1 MYSVLI
7 FLHSWLRWILLIVGL
22 IVIIKSYAG
31 WFSNKNYL
39 KSDNTMAVILVALF
53 HTQLILGL
61 LLYIFFSPIMQ
72 SAFQDFSA
80 AMKDSQ
86 LRYWAVEHIFIML
99 LSIGIAQYGRIRIKK
114 VNLAVSKHRNAAIFF
129 TTAIILVVS
138 RIPWDQAGRMFR
150 GIVE

>member
-1 MYSVLI
+1 MYSILI
-7 FLHSWLRWILLIVGL
+7 FIHSWLRWILLILGL

-31 WFSNKNYL
+31 WFGNKNYL
-39 KSDNTMAVILVALF
+39 KSDNTMSVILVALF

-61 LLYIFFSPIMQ
+61 LLYVFFSPIMK
-72 SAFQDFSA
+72 SAFQDFSV

-114 VNLAVSKHRNAAIFF
+114 ADLPVGKHRNAAIFF
-129 TTAIILVVS
+129 TMAFILIVS